1 MGLGTVEGASTSHN
15 RGMLVG
21 VLAPLRPEQSVGR
34 AHPHQRPSP
43 GTHCSSQGGRGR
55 EENSGQA
62 QLEPK
67 WASHSRHIKHPLST
81 TGRTICGYLK
91 LSHASKLRQLA
102 GKQLADA
109 HGQLEVDQQA
119 VMRMSETRD
128 ACFHDSSCETTFT
141 LSSSSF

>member
-1 MGLGTVEGASTSHN
+1 MRMSKTRDACFHDSSCKTTFAVSSSFLKLRWAWEPLSAHPYSHN
-15 RGMLVG
+15 RGGQAG
-21 VLAPLRPEQSVGR
+21 VLAPIVLSKTGRTHLR
-34 AHPHQRPSP
+34 QRPSP

-91 LSHASKLRQLA
+91 LSHASKLRQLS
-102 GKQLADA
+102 KQ
-109 HGQLEVDQQA
+109 
-119 VMRMSETRD
+119 
-128 ACFHDSSCETTFT
+128 AC
-141 LSSSSF
+141 